1 MYASPRRVD
10 FTEGYHVRLRAALN
24 RGEGRLMTLSA
35 GGAYVATPVNLLPQ
49 AQLSVA
55 IDIPELE
62 QTVEVEAI
70 VAWENRG
77 TVRRSAQP
85 EGYGLRFI
93 RVPSASEEAIQWLL
107 KRDEG
112 AELDPARTR
121 ALSPREVRDAI
132 EKAQAIYGDS
142 ARRVPHPANPLVE
155 PAAVWD
161 PTPPATDE
169 PETFEPIELVV
180 EEDEPDGPPYRLTAS
195 SLESRVPLSS
205 PGVFVLSYDG
215 RLDARIGRA
224 DADLRRA
231 LAEFIDQYAYFHFEV
246 VAARRERF
254 ERECELFHRLGGD
267 RRQLDNEEHPLPPA
281 GPQLKCPVCVK
292 RASV

>member
-1 MYASPRRVD
+1 MQASPRRVD

-24 RGEGRLMTLSA
+24 RGEGRLMTLSE
-35 GGAYVATPVNLLPQ
+35 GGAYVATPVTLLPQ
-49 AQLSVA
+49 AQLSVT

-77 TVRRSAQP
+77 SPRRSTQP

-93 RVPSASEEAIQWLL
+93 RIPSASEEAIRWLL
-107 KRDEG
+107 KRDER
-112 AELDPARTR
+112 ADQDPARTR
-121 ALSPREVRDAI
+121 ALSPHEVRDAI
-132 EKAQAIYGDS
+132 EKAQAIYGEA
-142 ARRVPHPANPLVE
+142 ARRVQHPTNPLLE
-155 PAAVWD
+155 TRAEWQPR
-161 PTPPATDE
+161 PPATFA
-169 PETFEPIELVV
+169 PETFEAIEL
-180 EEDEPDGPPYRLTAS
+180 EIDDEPDGPPYRLTPS
-195 SLESRVPLSS
+195 ELESRVPLSS

-215 RLDARIGRA
+215 RFDARIGRA
-224 DADLRRA
+224 DADLRKS
-231 LAEFIDQYAYFHFEV
+231 LAEFIGEYAYFHFEV
-246 VAARRERF
+246 VSARRERF

-292 RASV
+292 RSSA